1 MLIVPVIRDAGEKS
15 LLGLARRVN
24 DLAERARARRLN
36 PDDVK
41 GGTFTLTNHGTAG
54 SLFATPIINQ
64 PQAGILGVG
73 AIQKRPV
80 VVSRGHALLPDVDD
94 YIAIRPMVY
103 LSFTFDH
110 RILDGTGADGFLS
123 VVKQYLEAYAG

>member
-1 MLIVPVIRDAGEKS
+1 MQ
-15 LLGLARRVN
+15 
-24 DLAERARARRLN
+24 
-36 PDDVK
+36 

-73 AIQKRPV
+73 AMQKRAV
-80 VVSRGHALLPDVDD
+80 VLTRGHALLPDAEDV
-94 YIAIRPMVY
+94 IAIRPMAY

-110 RILDGTGADGFLS
+110 RVLDGRSADAFLAS
-123 VVKQYLEAYAG
+123 VVAFLEAYRVGG